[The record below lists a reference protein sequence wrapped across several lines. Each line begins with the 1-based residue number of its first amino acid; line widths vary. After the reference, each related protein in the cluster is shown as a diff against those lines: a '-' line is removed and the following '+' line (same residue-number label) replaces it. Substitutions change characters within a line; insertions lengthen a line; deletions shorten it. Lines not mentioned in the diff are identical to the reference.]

1 MLFKYINLKC
11 SPIFSGV
18 YEESYFPVLKQA
30 KMMIYKHNDDNANTI
45 MIYYIS
51 SYTLHSICFTLF
63 KKNKLLNSKKQF
75 GIIIKD

>member
-1 MLFKYINLKC
+1 MQFKYINLKC

-30 KMMIYKHNDDNANTI
+30 KMMIQHNDDNANTI

-51 SYTLHSICFTLF
+51 IYTLQSICFTLF